1 MTVTAIVKI
10 IAISLI
16 VGLSACG
23 GGGSG
28 GDSSDG
34 GSTRNS
40 SPPQQQS
47 SRPAA
52 NVVNMTFGSNN
63 TPTMTV
69 TVCEPGTSNC
79 ANIDNVEIDTG
90 SVGLRLWQSALP
102 SSLNLPQEIYNGFA
116 LADCVTYVVGSGWG
130 PMVTADVKI
139 SGETAASVPVHVIN
153 NAYAGGSAT
162 CNAYGVLPTLY
173 NGILGI
179 GNELSDGDTLSVCTG
194 NSCVRNQDLT
204 NSLKAA
210 NPVVRFAHDNNGY
223 ILSFPNASTSGT
235 LTFGLG
241 TETNNPVT
249 GVRFIPG
256 YSQQMLAASI
266 NGVRASVMFDTGAPA
281 NIVSSSLNI
290 NGTANQTIQV
300 GVPDDDT
307 MPVTFNLQGANLARS
322 GDAIFHSPVL
332 VLGMPYLFGH
342 TRYLRLPQ
350 HSSSDFADQ
359 TAGGQIALQ

>member
-1 MTVTAIVKI
+1 MTVTALGKF
-10 IAISLI
+10 IAISAM

-23 GGGSG
+23 GGGS
-28 GDSSDG
+28 DG
-34 GSTRNS
+34 GSTRDAS
-40 SPPQQQS
+40 PQQQS
-47 SRPAA
+47 SQLAA
-52 NVVNMTFGSNN
+52 NVVNMTFGSHN

-69 TVCEPGTSNC
+69 TVCQPGTSNC
-79 ANIDNVEIDTG
+79 ANIDNVVIDTG

-102 SSLNLPQEIYNGFA
+102 SSLNLPQESYNGFA

-139 SGETAASVPVHVIN
+139 SGETAASVPVHIIN

-162 CNAYGVLPTLY
+162 CNTYGVLPTLY
-173 NGILGI
+173 NGIMGI

-194 NSCVRNQDLT
+194 NSCVRDQDLT

-223 ILSFPNASTSGT
+223 ILSFQNANTSGT

-249 GVRFIPG
+249 GVKFIPG
-256 YSQQMLAASI
+256 YSQQMLVASI
-266 NGVRASVMFDTGAPA
+266 NGVHASVMFDTGAPA

-290 NGTANQTIQV
+290 NGTANETIQV

-307 MPVTFNLQGANLARS
+307 MPVTFNLQGANQARS
-322 GDAIFHSPVL
+322 GDAIFDSPVL
-332 VLGMPYLFGH
+332 VLGMPYLLGH
-342 TRYLRLPQ
+342 TLYLQLPQ
-350 HSSSDFADQ
+350 HSTSDFADQ